1 MQQSQESNRTI
12 LLKLLLCF
20 VVYYAVAFAFA
31 GLLVGIFDLRFQGT
45 LPFEFD
51 IDFKT
56 PRSTAAWL
64 CLVLPQV
71 AEGFFIGIAYH
82 HQPRQW
88 DYIVTMAL
96 CHLILSC
103 LGIPAPG
110 LCMIL
115 PCSQGTFDCSLAARA
130 NSMALVCDLHCMSTS
145 RMVSCSSNGNML
157 QARSCSTDRR
167 RVSVLYQ

>member
-103 LGIPAPG
+103 LVLQQGPTQWPWFVTFIVCQPVVWFLAQAMATCFKPA
-110 LCMIL
+110 
-115 PCSQGTFDCSLAARA
+115 
-130 NSMALVCDLHCMSTS
+130 
-145 RMVSCSSNGNML
+145 
-157 QARSCSTDRR
+157 
-167 RVSVLYQ
+167 RVQQTEDV